1 MATDTRLPIATGSSS
16 APSSWGLGD
25 GQAIPWEYAPAPEA
39 RDIVTLKERYGLFIG
54 GREVPSSDGTTF
66 VTIDPATEQPLAA
79 VARATPVD
87 IDKAVR
93 AARRAQ
99 RRTLGAAV
107 RSRAGQVPVPDLA
120 HPPGAQSRVRGPRV
134 DGFGQADQGEPRRR
148 RPAGRRPLLVLRG
161 LGRQARVRVPGARRP
176 PARRRRPDHPVEL
189 PAPDAGLEDRA
200 RPSPPATRS
209 SSSRPRPR
217 RSPPCSSPRSASR
230 PTCRPAS

>member
-54 GREVPSSDGTTF
+54 GREVPSSDGATF
-66 VTIDPATEQPLAA
+66 VTVDPATEEPLAS

-99 RRTLGAAV
+99 H
-107 RSRAGQVPVPDLA
+107 RSWGPLSGRERAKYLFRI
-120 HPPGAQSRVRGPRV
+120 SRI
-134 DGFGQADQGEPRRR
+134 
-148 RPAGRRPLLVLRG
+148 L
-161 LGRQARVRVPGARRP
+161 
-176 PARRRRPDHPVEL
+176 
-189 PAPDAGLEDRA
+189 
-200 RPSPPATRS
+200 
-209 SSSRPRPR
+209 
-217 RSPPCSSPRSASR
+217 
-230 PTCRPAS
+230 